1 MRAGSFEER
10 SLLEQAVQAAVSGA
24 SFTPFTEGP
33 AGAVD
38 RRRGAAHS
46 AGAVFRSMLGQ
57 DFGLG
62 QPGAR
67 ERVGTESSPY
77 GIGLGV
83 RYLRSEPGELVR
95 AAVRA
100 MAGWRAAGPRR
111 RAELAVEMLCLLHDR
126 SHEIAHALHHTTG
139 QAYATA
145 HRAGGP
151 HAQDRGL
158 EAVAHALAASL
169 RTPAAGYGARLAERG
184 GPLQMDVP
192 PTTDGTCTVVPR
204 GVSLLIGCPDFPTWN
219 GYPGLFASLVTGNPV
234 IVKPH
239 PRAVLPLALT
249 VQVARDVLKKAGH
262 DPNVVTLAAEKPGE
276 QLASRLA
283 TDPEV
288 RVIDFTGSVR
298 FGDWLGRNARQAT
311 VFATSTGAGTV
322 LVDSTDGYRRM
333 LRELALSLS
342 LCSGQSC
349 TSPQN
354 ILVPSAGIRTDEGH
368 KSIGRFSV
376 DLSRAVKRLLTE
388 PRRAAG
394 ILGAIGSDRIRT
406 SLAHAAGCGMVVH
419 ASEPVA
425 HPDHPAAD
433 IRTPLIV
440 RLESH
445 DEQVYARE
453 WAGPVSF
460 VIATESTSHSL
471 DIFRRTARRH
481 GGQYATVHST
491 DPLVLGA
498 VEIAALDAGVHL
510 SENLAAS
517 VFMDQ
522 SAVYGDFCGT
532 EVSPG
537 AHSALADPSF
547 VTGRFRVVQSRRPA
561 LRRESRPLA
570 DAEYEG
576 AGRRQETVAQ

>member
-1 MRAGSFEER
+1 MRTGSVEER
-10 SLLEQAVQAAVSGA
+10 GLLEQAVRAAVSGA
-24 SFTPFTEGP
+24 RFTPFTDGP
-33 AGAVD
+33 VGAVD

-57 DFGLG
+57 DFDLG

-67 ERVGTESSPY
+67 DRVGTESSPY
-77 GIGLGV
+77 GQSLGV
-83 RYLRSEPGELVR
+83 RYLRSEPGDLVR
-95 AAVRA
+95 AAARA

-111 RAELAVEMLCLLHDR
+111 RAGLAVEILCRLNDR
-126 SHEIAHALHHTTG
+126 SYEIAHALHHTTG
-139 QAYATA
+139 QAYTTA

-151 HAQDRGL
+151 QAQDRGL
-158 EAVAHALAASL
+158 EAVARALAASA
-169 RTPAAGYGARLAERG
+169 RPPAGPYGEGHPERAGR
-184 GPLQMDVP
+184 PWVDVP
-192 PTTDGTCTVVPR
+192 DLDGSRTVVPR

-249 VQVARDVLKKAGH
+249 VQVARDVLRNAGY

-283 TDPEV
+283 TDPDI

-298 FGDWLGRNARQAT
+298 FGDWLRRNARQAT
-311 VFATSTGAGTV
+311 VHVTPVGANTV
-322 LVDSTDGYRRM
+322 LVDSTDNYRRM

-342 LCSGQSC
+342 LCSGQSS
-349 TSPQN
+349 TAPQN
-354 ILVPSAGIRTDEGH
+354 ILVPSGGIATDEGH
-368 KSIGRFSV
+368 KPIGRFSV
-376 DLSRAVKRLLTE
+376 DLGRAVKRLLAE

-394 ILGAIGSDRIRT
+394 ILGALGSDRVRN
-406 SLAHAAGCGMVVH
+406 SLAYAAGRGVVVH
-419 ASEPVA
+419 ASAPVV

-433 IRTPLIV
+433 IRTPLII
-440 RLESH
+440 RLEAH

-471 DIFRRTARRH
+471 DVFRRTAGRH

-498 VEIAALDAGVHL
+498 VETAALDAGVHL
-510 SENLAAS
+510 SENLAGN

-522 SAVYGDFCGT
+522 SAVFGDFCDAQ
-532 EVSPG
+532 VPPG
-537 AHSALADPSF
+537 AHADLADPSF
-547 VTGRFRVVQSRRPA
+547 ITGRFRVVQARRPA
-561 LRRESRPLA
+561 ARIQGISA
-570 DAEYEG
+570 AE
-576 AGRRQETVAQ
+576 A

>member
-1 MRAGSFEER
+1 MRTGSFEER

-24 SFTPFTEGP
+24 SFTPFTEGL
-33 AGAVD
+33 AGSVD

-57 DFGLG
+57 DFCLG

-67 ERVGTESSPY
+67 QGVGTESSPY
-77 GIGLGV
+77 GISLGV
-83 RYLRSEPGELVR
+83 RYPRSEPGELVG

-111 RAELAVEMLCLLHDR
+111 RAELAVEVLCRLHDR

-145 HRAGGP
+145 HRAGSL

-158 EAVAHALAASL
+158 EAVAHALAAST
-169 RTPAAGYGARLAERG
+169 RTPADMYGERLAERG
-184 GPLQMDVP
+184 GPRQMDVP
-192 PTTDGTCTVVPR
+192 LGMDGTCTVVPR

-219 GYPGLFASLVTGNPV
+219 GYPGLFASLVTGNPL

-249 VQVARDVLKKAGH
+249 VQVARDVLRKAGH

-276 QLASRLA
+276 QLAPRFA

-298 FGDWLGRNARQAT
+298 FGEWLHRNARQAS
-311 VFATSTGAGTV
+311 VYATPIGANTV
-322 LVDSTDGYRRM
+322 LMDSTDGYRRM

-349 TSPQN
+349 TAPQN
-354 ILVPSAGIRTDEGH
+354 ILVPSGGIRTDEGR
-368 KSIGRFSV
+368 KTIGRFSV
-376 DLSRAVKRLLTE
+376 DLSRAVKRLLAE

-406 SLAHAAGCGMVVH
+406 SLAHAAGCGVVVH
-419 ASEPVA
+419 ASSPVA

-440 RLESH
+440 RLEAH

-481 GGQYATVHST
+481 GGQFATVHST

-510 SENLAAS
+510 SENLAGS

-522 SAVYGDFCGT
+522 SAVYGDFCAA

-537 AHSALADPSF
+537 AHTALADPSF
-547 VTGRFRVVQSRRPA
+547 ITGRFRLVQARRPA
-561 LRRESRPLA
+561 VRVHDISA
-570 DAEYEG
+570 AE
-576 AGRRQETVAQ
+576 A

>member
-1 MRAGSFEER
+1 MRTGSFNEG

-24 SFTPFTEGP
+24 GFAPFTEGP

-46 AGAVFRSMLGQ
+46 AGAVFRSMLGK
-57 DFGLG
+57 DFSLG

-77 GIGLGV
+77 GFSLGV
-83 RYLRSEPGELVR
+83 RYLRSEPSELVE

-100 MAGWRAAGPRR
+100 TAGWRAAGPRR
-111 RAELAVEMLCLLHDR
+111 RAGLAVEMLCRLHDR

-139 QAYATA
+139 QAYTTA
-145 HRAGGP
+145 HRSGGP

-158 EAVAHALAASL
+158 EAVAHALTESV
-169 RTPAAGYGARLAERG
+169 RRPAALSWEHPGKLG
-184 GPLQMDVP
+184 GPVQM
-192 PTTDGTCTVVPR
+192 DGTCTVVPR

-249 VQVARDVLKKAGH
+249 VQVARDVLAKAGH
-262 DPNVVTLAAEKPGE
+262 DPNVVTLMAEKPGE
-276 QLASRLA
+276 KLASRLA
-283 TDPEV
+283 TDPAV
-288 RVIDFTGSVR
+288 RLIDFTGSAR
-298 FGDWLGRNARQAT
+298 FGDWLRRNARQAG
-311 VFATSTGAGTV
+311 VYATPVGANTV
-322 LVDSTDGYRRM
+322 LVDSTDDYRRM

-349 TSPQN
+349 TAPQN
-354 ILVPSAGIRTDEGH
+354 ILVPSGGITTNEGH
-368 KSIGRFSV
+368 KPIGRFSV
-376 DLSRAVKRLLTE
+376 DLSRAVKRLLAD

-394 ILGAIGSDRIRT
+394 ILGAIGSDRIRS
-406 SLAHAAGCGMVVH
+406 SLAHAAECGVVVH
-419 ASEPVA
+419 ASLPVA

-440 RLESH
+440 RLEAH
-445 DEQVYARE
+445 DEQVYSRE

-460 VIATESTSHSL
+460 VIATKSTSQSL
-471 DIFRRTARRH
+471 DIFRRTARGH
-481 GGQYATVHST
+481 GGQYASVHST

-498 VEIAALDAGVHL
+498 AEAASLDAGVHL
-510 SENLAAS
+510 SENLAGN

-522 SAVYGDFCGT
+522 SAVYGDFCEAGA
-532 EVSPG
+532 PAG
-537 AHSALADPSF
+537 AHTSLADPSF
-547 VTGRFRVVQSRRPA
+547 VTGRFRVVQARRPA
-561 LRRESRPLA
+561 APVLGVSSV
-570 DAEYEG
+570 G
-576 AGRRQETVAQ
+576 A